1 MTGPNSMTTFRQS
14 PDVGWQ
20 GLPRL
25 TPTSGWRAVFASTPT
40 CVPANGEWRQ
50 TTLGDPRAGVGG
62 RRTADR
68 SRSEHGMKRREW
80 LAIGV
85 AVTALSS
92 VGLAVGTLA
101 QLGSVTAGDRAIGAS
116 APESLLTLMLG
127 AALLVVLG
135 FAHRLAPRHP
145 RRSRPLFRADLTPI
159 GHEI

>member
-1 MTGPNSMTTFRQS
+1 
-14 PDVGWQ
+14 
-20 GLPRL
+20 
-25 TPTSGWRAVFASTPT
+25 
-40 CVPANGEWRQ
+40 
-50 TTLGDPRAGVGG
+50 
-62 RRTADR
+62 
-68 SRSEHGMKRREW
+68 MKRREW